1 MSTLAE
7 RITEAIQVSGYS
19 IPEIAKLCNVSY
31 HAVRKWMLGESK
43 KISGENLVALC
54 KLSNYNPEWIIT
66 GKGEK
71 IRYYAKTVAQAETL
85 SVMQSMKPEEEYKI
99 RDIAELLSKKT

>member
-1 MSTLAE
+1 MSTLAD
-7 RITEAIQVSGYS
+7 RITEAIQESGYS
-19 IPEIAKLCNVSY
+19 IPEIAKLCDVSY

-43 KISGENLVALC
+43 KISGENLVSLC

-71 IRYYAKTVAQAETL
+71 VRYYAKTDAQVEIL
-85 SVMQSMKPEEEYKI
+85 RVMQAIKPEDEYKI
-99 RDIAELLSKKT
+99 RDIVEILSKKT